1 MKYFKPKEYPQGHVL
16 TTTTSGSTDLFVI
29 SKGRVLIFVPNKFLK
44 DYQRNFLILSILEK
58 TSTFNESFVLFD
70 KDNNF
75 GSMTLE
81 EDSEILSIDKHN
93 LLLVTDEDSLNS
105 LRANFQAKERLFKNF
120 IDKFSSQSYD
130 EICKQQEDLC
140 LHYKLSIKNIE
151 KLFEKMTTG
160 GKILTTSAIKD
171 KDKNIEKF
179 NQTFSKPVQPIIGGN
194 IFSTGRIVPKEIKG
208 FTQQQVMAM
217 NSLKKYAGANA
228 PANNPNGLKE
238 MKGGCEIKNIQNKL
252 LIEEKNLVENGG
264 LSKISIGEK
273 KNLNKFLMESEEK
286 KVSGE
291 KANPFNKFHQSN
303 EELLKKLN
311 FVNDDAAKEKNQDV
325 QEKNMA
331 KIYKK
336 IPSSDKNTLEIDNT
350 RYNLLLMEQKK

>member
-1 MKYFKPKEYPQGHVL
+1 MKYFKPKEYPQGQVL

-44 DYQRNFLILSILEK
+44 DYHRNFLILSILEK

-70 KDNNF
+70 KDTNF
-75 GSMTLE
+75 GSMILE

-93 LLLVTDEDSLNS
+93 LLLVTDEDSLNT
-105 LRANFQAKERLFKNF
+105 LRANCQAKERLFKSF
-120 IDKFSSQSYD
+120 IDKFSLLSH
-130 EICKQQEDLC
+130 EEVCKQQEDLC
-140 LHYKLSIKNIE
+140 LHYKLSMKILE
-151 KLFEKMTTG
+151 KLFEKMTNG

-171 KDKNIEKF
+171 KEKNIEKF
-179 NQTFSKPVQPIIGGN
+179 NQTFSKPVEPIIGGN

-217 NSLKKYAGANA
+217 NSLKKYAGATA
-228 PANNPNGLKE
+228 PANNLNGLKE
-238 MKGGCEIKNIQNKL
+238 MKGGSEIKNIQNKL
-252 LIEEKNLVENGG
+252 LFEEKNSV
-264 LSKISIGEK
+264 SKISIGEK
-273 KNLNKFLMESEEK
+273 KNLNKFLVESDEK
-286 KVSGE
+286 NLAGE
-291 KANPFNKFHQSN
+291 KANQFNKFHQSN

-311 FVNDDAAKEKNQDV
+311 FVNDDASKEKSQDL
-325 QEKNMA
+325 QEKNVA